1 MKRCFTW
8 EKQLFFILFSANGKD
23 DYFIHRIDS
32 FHHVPMMANTG
43 FVDISRAHVQ
53 PPKDGE
59 GICQVYKG
67 DVCKRFIEN
76 RTIYVHSEESQIVIE
91 SKLQEAL
98 KVIQHSEDISAR
110 CSEFA
115 IPSLCYSAFPLCPDN
130 LGGGPEENLNFV
142 SPRRLCREECELLE
156 HDLCRQ
162 EYALAKRHP
171 LIGQQLAIPE
181 CAELPPLGSKES
193 ASCIRLGLPHLT
205 AIVEDHTC
213 YKEKG
218 MNYRGKIRETESG
231 EPCRPWSHQLS
242 FKSSDYSEL
251 MGGHNY
257 CRNPGGIE
265 QQPWC
270 FSNSEHFRREPCKVP
285 KCGIFGYESKIWLP
299 VTGGVAALLLMMF
312 LICIICC
319 CKRGRSK
326 MSATKS
332 VGSRGSMQ
340 GLEMSS
346 LLRKSGNPKAPEI
359 PIGNV
364 QFLQELGEGAF
375 GKVYKGEAILRP
387 GDPLIRV
394 AIKTLK
400 ASATPKTRQDFVR
413 EHELMAELK
422 HPNIVCLL
430 GVITK
435 EEPRCMLFEYMS
447 QGDLH
452 EYLISHS
459 PRNDSTHHQG
469 NDYGSHKVL
478 EPNEMLFI
486 ATQIAA
492 GMEYLAAHHYVHR
505 DLAARN
511 ALVGES
517 LTVKI
522 SDFGLSRDIYSSD
535 YYRVQSKSLLP
546 VRWMPPESI
555 LYGKFTTES
564 DVWAFGVVLW
574 EIYSYGLQPYYGYS
588 NQEVIEMIRSRQL
601 LPCPDLCPP
610 RMYALM
616 VECWAEMPHRR
627 PSFEELSSRLKQ
639 WLLPLLGPNSHF
651 SQHLNYPMAAPGS
664 LSCASNNSMSSHQSS
679 NTGPTSNNTNSTN
692 ISNMAMQQQAW
703 QQQQQYP
710 RTPQNHS
717 GPQQSP
723 SHCVAYQSTPIVHCP
738 VNCGTPAGMVN
749 GGRFSP
755 QQTMHSFQQP
765 QGVGTPNMAHAHAH
779 FHGKTFTTHT
789 HHGYPQSIG
798 SSNSAHSHS
807 PYRVLMESKATN
819 I

>member
-1 MKRCFTW
+1 
-8 EKQLFFILFSANGKD
+8 
-23 DYFIHRIDS
+23 
-32 FHHVPMMANTG
+32 
-43 FVDISRAHVQ
+43 
-53 PPKDGE
+53 
-59 GICQVYKG
+59 
-67 DVCKRFIEN
+67 
-76 RTIYVHSEESQIVIE
+76 
-91 SKLQEAL
+91 
-98 KVIQHSEDISAR
+98 
-110 CSEFA
+110 
-115 IPSLCYSAFPLCPDN
+115 
-130 LGGGPEENLNFV
+130 
-142 SPRRLCREECELLE
+142 
-156 HDLCRQ
+156 
-162 EYALAKRHP
+162 
-171 LIGQQLAIPE
+171 
-181 CAELPPLGSKES
+181 
-193 ASCIRLGLPHLT
+193 
-205 AIVEDHTC
+205 
-213 YKEKG
+213 
-218 MNYRGKIRETESG
+218 
-231 EPCRPWSHQLS
+231 
-242 FKSSDYSEL
+242 
-251 MGGHNY
+251 
-257 CRNPGGIE
+257 
-265 QQPWC
+265 
-270 FSNSEHFRREPCKVP
+270 
-285 KCGIFGYESKIWLP
+285 
-299 VTGGVAALLLMMF
+299 
-312 LICIICC
+312 
-319 CKRGRSK
+319 

-346 LLRKSGNPKAPEI
+346 LLRKSGQTKAPEV

-387 GDPLIRV
+387 GDPVMRV

-400 ASATPKTRQDFVR
+400 ASANPKTRQDFFR
-413 EHELMAELK
+413 EAELMAELK

-430 GVITK
+430 GVIAK

-459 PRNDSTHHQG
+459 PRNDNTRG
-469 NDYGSHKVL
+469 NQTEYSNHKIL

-564 DVWAFGVVLW
+564 DVWSFGVVLW

-616 VECWAEMPHRR
+616 VECWAEVPHRR
-627 PSFEELSSRLKQ
+627 PSFEELHSRLKQ

-651 SQHLNYPMAAPGS
+651 SQHLMNFPGLMMAAPGS

-692 ISNMAMQQQAW
+692 ISTAW
-703 QQQQQYP
+703 QQQQQQNGQQYP
-710 RTPQNHS
+710 RTPQNM
-717 GPQQSP
+717 PQQQQSP
-723 SHCVAYQSTPIVHCP
+723 SHCVAYQSTPVVHCP
-738 VNCGTPAGMVN
+738 VNCGTPAGLMN

-755 QQTMHSFQQP
+755 QQTLHSFQQQQP
-765 QGVGTPNMAHAHAH
+765 PSQYPMQNGNGTPNMAHAHAH
-779 FHGKTFTTHT
+779 FHANQGRVMTTHT
-789 HHGYPQSIG
+789 HAHAHTHNHAGYPQSIGG